1 MLKTF
6 YKHFSLWLIISLFLH
21 SVLLALIFI
30 KFSKN
35 LNYQKKHKNIMEI
48 SLKNEQKTVLKK
60 YQITK
65 NGFKSQ
71 GLNMQ
76 KINDMIKNTKS
87 NSFIAND
94 DNFEKININE
104 QKLDS
109 WQWQQHSF
117 FYRLKQKIA
126 QNWHPQ
132 KQMYMFDPQGNLLG
146 SKDRATLIK
155 VTIDNKGNLIKA
167 HITKSSDVAYLDEEA
182 LSAIKL
188 AQPFINPPKEL
199 FIKDS
204 LFSFDFGFFVYL
216 NKNIL
221 DFL

>member
-35 LNYQKKHKNIMEI
+35 LNYQKKYKNIIEI

-60 YQITK
+60 YQIIK
-65 NGFKSQ
+65 NSFKSQ

-87 NSFIAND
+87 NNFIVND

-126 QNWHPQ
+126 QKKIGLH
-132 KQMYMFDPQGNLLG
+132 
-146 SKDRATLIK
+146 S
-155 VTIDNKGNLIKA
+155 
-167 HITKSSDVAYLDEEA
+167 
-182 LSAIKL
+182 
-188 AQPFINPPKEL
+188 
-199 FIKDS
+199 
-204 LFSFDFGFFVYL
+204 
-216 NKNIL
+216 
-221 DFL
+221 